1 MSSTRRMRNPELKA
15 LGYLRKHGIAEQ
27 SRVLVACSGGP
38 DSVGLLS
45 ILNTLKTSYPLSLLA
60 AHLDHGIRSARETG
74 GDLDLVSRLCDT
86 LGIELTWERIPRGAL
101 QERSRSEGRSL
112 EEVAREARYDFLRK
126 TARRKHCDYIALG
139 HTADDQEETL
149 IMRFLQGVDIS
160 GLPGIP
166 ERRGELI
173 RPLFGCSRRELL
185 DYLAERG
192 LEFRLDPSN
201 RDQRYLRN
209 AVRLSLLPLVRE
221 IFPGVRR
228 SLLELSR
235 KLDRLR
241 AFVESEARQ
250 RLVWQ
255 RIRGGYRIS
264 GRLFLAAPGILR
276 IFSLQDLLK
285 SMVRRRIPQ
294 RFLSRVED
302 GEYVRGRGVVL
313 SGYGIRLSWRG
324 EDLILTEDIVGLREK
339 GYFIVVKAG
348 QRVVLKQAGLIV
360 DYDGPSD
367 QRGED
372 RKKDYLLLR
381 SPRVGDRLDV
391 GRGKKAVKKL
401 ISEWGVS
408 RRARWMLP
416 VLEDRNGILAV
427 LGSLLGHKDRFR
439 TGTPAGRRNAL
450 KSMVYRYDVEVE

>member
-15 LGYLRKHGIAEQ
+15 LRYLRKHGIAAQ

-45 ILNTLKTSYPLSLLA
+45 ILNTLRVSYPLSLLA
-60 AHLDHGIRSARETG
+60 AHLDHGIRSPRETG
-74 GDLDLVSRLCDT
+74 RDLDLVSRLCGT
-86 LGIELTWERIPRGAL
+86 LGIELIRDKIARGAL
-101 QERSRSEGRSL
+101 QERARAAGRSL

-126 TARRKHCDYIALG
+126 VARRKRCDYIALG

-149 IMRFLQGVDIS
+149 IMRFLQGVDVS

-166 ERRGELI
+166 EKRGELI

-185 DYLAERG
+185 DYLAELG

-201 RDQRYLRN
+201 QDLRYLRN
-209 AVRLSLLPLVRE
+209 AVRLRLLPLVRE

-228 SLLELSR
+228 SLPALSR

-255 RIRGGYRIS
+255 SIQGGYRIS
-264 GRLFLAAPGILR
+264 SRAFLAAPGILR
-276 IFSLQDLLK
+276 IFSLQNLLK

-294 RFLSRVED
+294 RFLACVED
-302 GEYVRGRGVVL
+302 SEYVRSRGVVL
-313 SGYGIRLSWRG
+313 SGYGIRLTWRG
-324 EDLILTEDIVGLREK
+324 EDLILTEDIVGRGEK
-339 GYFIVVKAG
+339 GYFIVVKTG
-348 QRVVLKQAGLIV
+348 QRVVLKPAGLILEL
-360 DYDGPSD
+360 DGPFNV
-367 QRGED
+367 RGED
-372 RKKDYLLLR
+372 RNQDFLLLR
-381 SPRVGDRLDV
+381 SPRIGDRLDV
-391 GRGKKAVKKL
+391 GCGKKAVKKL
-401 ISEWGVS
+401 VSEWGVS

-439 TGTPAGRRNAL
+439 TGTPAGQRNAL